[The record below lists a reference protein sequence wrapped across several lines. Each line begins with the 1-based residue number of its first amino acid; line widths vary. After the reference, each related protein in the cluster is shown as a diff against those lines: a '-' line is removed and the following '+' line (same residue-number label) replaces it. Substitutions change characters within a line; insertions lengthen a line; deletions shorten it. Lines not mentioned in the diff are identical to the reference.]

1 MGLQLDPTM
10 IMYFGLG
17 IVILFLCGWFF
28 MAPIKMLI
36 KLAINSVLGAV
47 ILVLVNYVG
56 DMFGFNV
63 EISALNCVIVG
74 FLGIPGVILVV
85 ALKFILA

>member
-10 IMYFGLG
+10 LMYFGLG

-36 KLAINSVLGAV
+36 KLAINSILGAIV
-47 ILVLVNYVG
+47 LVLVNLAG
-56 DMFGFNV
+56 DMFGFSV

-74 FLGIPGVILVV
+74 FLGVPGVLLVI